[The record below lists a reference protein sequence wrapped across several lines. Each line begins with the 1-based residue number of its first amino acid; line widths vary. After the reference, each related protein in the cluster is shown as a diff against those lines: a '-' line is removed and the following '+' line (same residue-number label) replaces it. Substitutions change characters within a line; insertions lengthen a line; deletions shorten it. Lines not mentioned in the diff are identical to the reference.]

1 VNDIISEHFLS
12 KEGYVI
18 KKNLGGSNLMSP
30 ERDGGNQLGCK
41 LNGKLTLINFENF
54 EQSNGIR
61 VELIKELDDSEVF
74 EEKRR

>member
-1 VNDIISEHFLS
+1 
-12 KEGYVI
+12 
-18 KKNLGGSNLMSP
+18 MSP

-74 EEKRR
+74 EEKRRQLATLQSSGLFPNGNSPPKFK